1 MAKRFVKSKLYNTWN
16 GKTTTEKA
24 NYKDSII
31 FVEDRKVIIE
41 GNADGNGFVEFD
53 GRTPVAGEGIVVSE
67 LASAQGPYIG
77 QWEIEHKDTSSQAS
91 ISANGRQYI
100 TGVTLDDFGHV
111 TGLTTGTETVTD
123 TNTTY
128 DLTTTAS
135 TTNAKVN
142 LVAGGSG
149 SGTDTV
155 TITGTGATT
164 VTSDASGNITINS
177 TDTNTKVTSVGNH
190 YTPSGGTALAA
201 SLSGDTT
208 IADGGKVITGVSVTK
223 DAAGHITGFTAT
235 TGKIDYPTVPTLP
248 NNFSLFGLNNGSQTT
263 NLGPKTTAGTL
274 TFEYAANDDITI
286 TGTQESSA
294 DITTLKFS
302 HDASGVTA
310 GSYGPSANKD
320 PQHDGTFTVPYFTVN
335 SKGHITAAST
345 KTITMPDAPGNGI
358 LTIQADGV
366 SKGTFSANQSTNE
379 TINITAL
386 DLGLSQAMKYI
397 GKTTTALSDGATT
410 KTITIDSKDIT
421 VESGNVVID
430 ASDSKEYIWNGSKWE
445 EFGNEGNYKVIQT
458 AVSDPTASGNTLD
471 FIATISQDTNG
482 VITPTK
488 KTVPTAGSSLGVVK
502 TTSTVTSTTGLTASP
517 IVNGV
522 VYYKDTNTAHSHS
535 AGVGLTADGTGGTS
549 GTTTYKAKLKSE
561 TAHTASSATPT
572 NTANRQYAVGVDKD
586 GYLSVNVPWVNN
598 TYTVNNGKLSIQIAG
613 TEKTAFTANQS
624 TEATFNVPSA
634 TASDYGVIKVSS
646 VNTSAVTVNSES
658 TKAGRYYPVE
668 LNSDG
673 KAIVNVPWTDSNTD
687 TKVKNTASSDKVF
700 ILGQA
705 QNTTAEA
712 YTNAS
717 VYMQSGKLYSE
728 GYEVINSDDWAWE
741 VLA

>member
-1 MAKRFVKSKLYNTWN
+1 MAKRFVKSKLYNTWS
-16 GKTTTEKA
+16 GKTDKTP
-24 NYKDSII
+24 YKDSVI
-31 FVEDRKVIIE
+31 FVEDRKFIIE
-41 GNADGNGFVEFD
+41 GNADGDGFIEFD
-53 GRTPVAGEGIVVSE
+53 GRSPVAGGGIVVSE
-67 LASAQGPYIG
+67 LAKDGSTYAGSF
-77 QWEIEHKDTSSQAS
+77 EIEHADTSSQAS
-91 ISANGRQYI
+91 VTASGRKYI
-100 TGVTLDDFGHV
+100 TGVTLDEYGHV
-111 TGLTTGTETVTD
+111 TKLTTGTETVTN

-135 TTNAKVN
+135 TSNGKIN

-155 TITGTGATT
+155 TLTGSGATT
-164 VTSDASGNITINS
+164 VTSDAAGNITITS

-310 GSYGPSANKD
+310 GSYGPSANAD

-366 SKGTFSANQSTNE
+366 SKGTFSANQSSNK
-379 TINITAL
+379 TINITAS
-386 DLGLSQAMKYI
+386 DLGLTQVMKYI
-397 GKTTTALSDGATT
+397 GKTTTTLSDGATT
-410 KTITIDSKDIT
+410 NPITIGSKQVT
-421 VESGNVVID
+421 VTQGNVVID
-430 ASDSKEYIWNGSKWE
+430 SADKKEYIWNGSKWE
-445 EFGNEGNYKVIQT
+445 EFGNEGNYKVVQT
-458 AVSDPTASGNTLD
+458 AVSDPTASGNTLN
-471 FIATISQDTNG
+471 FIASISQDTNG

-488 KTVPTAGSSLGVVK
+488 STVPTAGASLGVVK
-502 TTSTVTSTTGLTASP
+502 TTSTVNTIDGLTPSP

-522 VYYKDTNTAHSHS
+522 VYYKDTNTAHSHN

-561 TAHTASSATPT
+561 TAHTAASATPT

-598 TYTVNNGKLSIQIAG
+598 TYTVNNGKLSMQIAG
-613 TEKTAFTANQS
+613 TEKTEFTANQS
-624 TEATFNVPSA
+624 TGATFNVPSA

-658 TKAGRYYPVE
+658 TTAGRYYPVE

-700 ILGQA
+700 ILGQE
-705 QNTTAEA
+705 QNTTAQA